1 MSDEPID
8 EADTLVG
15 HLTASPAVRRFAAA
29 VHAETHPELVPDE
42 HPASAR
48 LHDRRKAEHAE
59 RHAALHSNEALA
71 AQIDLVA
78 GCNALF
84 RDLRFDEGIARAR
97 RDPAWAS
104 DPHARLHVAIGLFY
118 KREYERARAE
128 YEAAA
133 ALSESAS
140 FQGTCVANVGA
151 AWYEEGDFDRAVAAY
166 ERALALDPLNEF
178 GLLGLL
184 AVACERRDRAA
195 VRAEAARVRGAW
207 PGWRERAVIAQ
218 SLAHDRSYRFVR
230 DAPGLF
236 EEAFGAPLDALYLG

>member
-1 MSDEPID
+1 MSHEPTD
-8 EADTLVG
+8 EADTLTG
-15 HLTASPAVRRFAAA
+15 QAIASPAVQRFAKS
-29 VHAETHPELVPDE
+29 VHAETHPVVAPNE

-48 LHDRRKAEHAE
+48 LHDRRRAEHAQS
-59 RHAALHSNEALA
+59 HATLSSNEALT
-71 AQIDLVA
+71 AQVDLVA
-78 GCNALF
+78 DCNAHF

-97 RDPAWAS
+97 RDAGWAS

-128 YEAAA
+128 YAVAAS
-133 ALSESAS
+133 LSASPS
-140 FQGTCVANVGA
+140 FQGTCVANLGA
-151 AWYEEGDFDRAVAAY
+151 AWYEEGDFDRAVAEFA
-166 ERALALDPLNEF
+166 RALALDPLNEF

-184 AVACERRDRAA
+184 AVACERRDRPA
-195 VRAEAARVRGAW
+195 VLAEAARIRAAW
-207 PGWRERAVIAQ
+207 PGWRERNVIAQ